1 MYQNLVPKNM
11 GEVVGMLLQIHEK
24 VACVLIVLEE
34 KQSSNK

>member
-11 GEVVGMLLQIHEK
+11 GEVVGTLLQIHEK